1 MKRERLASTLQVF
14 VVGGAFLLTG
24 CANFFVKPNTG
35 GTSGGSTGAGSVT
48 SDYVYLIN
56 SNATVS
62 EFVVGTGKL
71 IAITGSP
78 FAVET
83 PLSTAAS
90 IIVTPANSF
99 AYVGGTGG
107 ILGYSIGTNGALTLT
122 MSRGVTEQAN
132 YSSLAVAP
140 NGQYLLALDNLNN
153 VIWVFSINLSTGA
166 LTPVNATY
174 PLNVS
179 AVTAPGRMIKIS
191 PNSNVVAV
199 AEGTGGDYI
208 FAFNQSTGVLT
219 PTFSVNAPPSGYT
232 DLSVAFD
239 PPSAHLFIGRGIT
252 AAGNSQVL
260 SYSLA
265 TTGVIGT
272 LVGSYATG
280 AAPYAVLIDAT
291 NTYAYTANRGD
302 STVSGYTVA
311 SGALTAIS
319 GSPYASGGGTTA
331 LVQDI
336 TRKYILAAAAAST
349 SGADLTLYAF
359 DLTVPGK
366 LNSVATSQNGSG
378 VTGSIAMAATHPQ

>member
-1 MKRERLASTLQVF
+1 MKQVRFISTLQILIAV
-14 VVGGAFLLTG
+14 AASLLTG
-24 CANFFVKPNTG
+24 CANFFVKP
-35 GTSGGSTGAGSVT
+35 GTVNPPGASTGAGSAT
-48 SDYVYLIN
+48 SDYVYVLN

-71 IAITGSP
+71 TAITGSP

-90 IIVTPANSF
+90 ITVTPANSF
-99 AYVGGTGG
+99 VYVGGTGG
-107 ILGYSIGTNGALTLT
+107 ILGYSIGTRGALTLT

-179 AVTAPGRMIKIS
+179 AVAAPARMIKIS
-191 PNSNVVAV
+191 PNSDVVAV
-199 AEGTGGDYI
+199 AEGTGGDDV
-208 FAFNQSTGVLT
+208 FAFNQFTGVLT
-219 PTFSVNAPPSGYT
+219 PESSVNAPASGYT

-239 PPSAHLFIGRGIT
+239 TTSTHLFIGRGIT

-260 SYSLA
+260 SYNLP
-265 TTGVIGT
+265 TTGVIGSF
-272 LVGSYATG
+272 VGSYATG
-280 AAPYAVLIDAT
+280 TDPYAVLIDAT
-291 NTYAYTANRGD
+291 NTYVYTANRGD

-311 SGALTAIS
+311 SGGLTAIS
-319 GSPYASGGGTTA
+319 GSPYASGGGAIA
-331 LVQDI
+331 LVEDI
-336 TRKYILAAAAAST
+336 TGKYILAAAAAST
-349 SGADLTLYAF
+349 SGADLTLYSF
-359 DLTVPGK
+359 DVTVPGK
-366 LNSVATSQNGSG
+366 LNAVATSQNGSG
-378 VTGSIAMAATHPQ
+378 VSGSLAMAATHPQ